1 MSSAREQ
8 ILAGIRRGLRRGP
21 LDDLASAVLEAKLAA
36 PRRGIVPERS
46 RSLAPEATLAV
57 FEKQARDVACTVT
70 RVATLADV
78 PEAVRGYLAS
88 QNLPAEIESAPD
100 PLLDHVPWAKAP
112 LLKVARGMPSGR
124 EGVGVTSALAG
135 IAETGTLMLA
145 SGPSSPATM
154 NFLPDTHVAVVPAS
168 RFVGAYEDAWDRL
181 RAKQGSAMRGD
192 AMPRTV
198 NFITGPSRTGDIE
211 QKLEM
216 GAHGPRR
223 LHIVIIEDPSLA

>member
-1 MSSAREQ
+1 
-8 ILAGIRRGLRRGP
+8 L
-21 LDDLASAVLEAKLAA
+21 
-36 PRRGIVPERS
+36 
-46 RSLAPEATLAV
+46 
-57 FEKQARDVACTVT
+57 
-70 RVATLADV
+70 